1 MLIFLS
7 EAKINKKG
15 EQVGMQEF
23 LTVALIC
30 LLISFVPD
38 VGFSA
43 ILAIIDVIV
52 LYIDFKLDK

>member
-1 MLIFLS
+1 M
-7 EAKINKKG
+7 K
-15 EQVGMQEF
+15 EF

-38 VGFSA
+38 VGFGA